1 MIVGGMDMVKQ
12 GLELTRRPH
21 VVIAT
26 PGRLADHLA
35 NCATEGFGR
44 VKYLVLDEVSIAYA
58 CNLQNNKHNRCKIH
72 GNVHGNITG
81 AHNESHNEF
90 ALIL

>member
-58 CNLQNNKHNRCKIH
+58 FNLQNNKHNRCKIH

-81 AHNESHNEF
+81 AHNESHNES

>member
-1 MIVGGMDMVKQ
+1 MVKQ
-12 GLELTRRPH
+12 GQELTTRPH

-44 VKYLVLDEVSIAYA
+44 VKYLVLDEVSVCAM
-58 CNLQNNKHNRCKIH
+58 
-72 GNVHGNITG
+72 
-81 AHNESHNEF
+81 
-90 ALIL
+90 